1 MNIEEL
7 REYCLSKPG
16 VTECLPF
23 DEVTLVFKV
32 AGKMFLLTSLN
43 GDFSI
48 NIKNTAEKVIELK
61 EEYPSVLP
69 GFHMNKSYWVT
80 VLIDG
85 TIYDSLIYSWIHES
99 YLEVVAKLPKKV
111 RSELSFENEQ

>member
-7 REYCLSKPG
+7 REYCLSKPA

-32 AGKMFLLTSLN
+32 AGKMFLLTKLD

-48 NIKNTAEKVIELK
+48 NIKNTPDKVIEMK
-61 EEYPSVLP
+61 EEHSSVLP
-69 GFHMNKSYWVT
+69 GYHMNKTYWVT
-80 VLIDG
+80 VLVDG
-85 TIYDSLIYSWIHES
+85 TIPDSIIYKWIDES
-99 YLEVVAKLPKKV
+99 YLEVACKLPKKV
-111 RSELSFENEQ
+111 RNELDIK

>member
-7 REYCLSKPG
+7 REYCLSKSG

-32 AGKMFLLTSLN
+32 AGKMFLLTNLD

-48 NIKNTAEKVIELK
+48 NIKNTSEKVIEMK
-61 EEYPSVLP
+61 EEHSSVLP
-69 GFHMNKSYWVT
+69 GYHMDKTYWVT
-80 VLIDG
+80 VLVDG
-85 TIYDSLIYSWIHES
+85 TIPDSIIYRWIDES
-99 YLEVVAKLPKKV
+99 YLEVALKLPKKV
-111 RSELSFENEQ
+111 RNELGIES